1 MNAPDNKD
9 IAVIVVAAGSGSRF
23 GGAVAKQFCLLGDR
37 PLLMHSID
45 AFRNALPGC
54 RVVVALAPEMRGVWD
69 DLCREYGYVSPAVT
83 EGGATR
89 AESVRNALAAV
100 PDDTHII
107 MVHDAARPLVSRA
120 VISGVLAAAAE
131 HGAAVPVVPVTDSLR
146 RADTGMAVDR
156 APFRAVQTPQ
166 AFLADVLRRA
176 YAAPLS
182 PSFTAAASVVE
193 AAGHPVTMVDG
204 SPENIKITWPRD
216 IAVAAALMNA
226 ADGPEH

>member
-89 AESVRNALAAV
+89 AESVRNALMAQLNNDELKGLCLGSQISQILAV
-100 PDDTHII
+100 SIPNKLDHYIKDICGVKHYIRYMDDGGYN
-107 MVHDAARPLVSRA
+107 L
-120 VISGVLAAAAE
+120 
-131 HGAAVPVVPVTDSLR
+131 
-146 RADTGMAVDR
+146 
-156 APFRAVQTPQ
+156 
-166 AFLADVLRRA
+166 
-176 YAAPLS
+176 
-182 PSFTAAASVVE
+182 
-193 AAGHPVTMVDG
+193 
-204 SPENIKITWPRD
+204 
-216 IAVAAALMNA
+216 
-226 ADGPEH
+226 